1 MHFCSKKPESNGELM
16 KLKPSAKHLTAAD
29 IVLCV
34 IVAAISV
41 SVPIF
46 RNAYLTHGESVS
58 VSCGGGTHG
67 ISDFGKPRD
76 KRRVKRREAEDR
88 YRFPRRVCG
97 RVDLPRRHLHE
108 GGQNI
113 APRRQLDLRACRSFD
128 YRERRNGGGLCI
140 RIRRGASR
148 LMRCLQPLR

>member
-1 MHFCSKKPESNGELM
+1 M

-58 VSCGGGTHG
+58 VSCGG
-67 ISDFGKPRD
+67 
-76 KRRVKRREAEDR
+76 
-88 YRFPRRVCG
+88 
-97 RVDLPRRHLHE
+97 
-108 GGQNI
+108 
-113 APRRQLDLRACRSFD
+113 
-128 YRERRNGGGLCI
+128 ERTVYAI
-140 RIRRGASR
+140 
-148 LMRCLQPLR
+148 